1 MLDHNSLWNT
11 EELHW
16 NQRKDLGPNTLMLMA
31 TKEVDLG
38 SNTLVAI
45 FQNLGSNTLMA
56 IKEADLWIALCI
68 VRMTRR
74 KLELFNRKQ
83 SVTHNSQFGGNMP
96 L

>member
-1 MLDHNSLWNT
+1 
-11 EELHW
+11 
-16 NQRKDLGPNTLMLMA
+16 
-31 TKEVDLG
+31 
-38 SNTLVAI
+38 
-45 FQNLGSNTLMA
+45 MA